1 MPAPNLIILDAAGAT
16 ITEGTAQIV
25 TGQVPGSP
33 TTPVTYQVKNDGATN
48 DTATNVKAV
57 VSGRLVAVGGDYL
70 SQGVAYVDE
79 GALEIRR
86 LDAVGGN
93 PTTGWQPGGF
103 QMVVEIG
110 DIAAEAVSVFEAR
123 IKGHTETSQVE
134 LLFQVFRDSRSSPVG
149 DHVGTGSGVYF
160 GAGDGETTDSF
171 SRSGSALEA
180 TVPDHTVQL
189 DDQAW
194 LYRGE
199 AYQILAADLH
209 TTVEDGS
216 GVAISPADATQGY
229 YIGLTLGDV
238 VHLADVWSVTAAT
251 AAVSADTTTGNATT
265 RLSVGDYVHLAGEIH
280 EVLSITDDDNFT
292 LHTNHVAGASGEPV
306 FRGWTVSKGD
316 QTTLASR
323 TDADKPTLPI
333 GEVYAAATPA
343 GQIFIWRPGDDVI
356 PQAEIDDTAT
366 PGFYSRSAAGLDL
379 TISRG
384 RSKVKGYEANT
395 STPDTITLP
404 ANQTNLVQING
415 PDDASIESTTDG
427 TLNPGTMALHR
438 ETTDGAGVTS
448 SIDLRNFFGA
458 TPASELLFEITTP
471 GQSGAGGVITNPLNA
486 PMYIRPGS
494 IRFEIGLPDGFADP
508 AALGWGSGA
517 WKVDIV
523 LTLGALNGSIYRSQG
538 TDDRR
543 PRVAFDATSP
553 VSLDAP
559 NEIIKV
565 PGGFSL
571 AFGLVEVPGTPNGT
585 DPSWGKISWAWS
597 VAW

>member
-1 MPAPNLIILDAAGAT
+1 MPAPNLIILDDLGAT
-16 ITEGTAQIV
+16 ITEGTKQIV
-25 TGQVPGSP
+25 SGQVPGTP
-33 TTPVTYQVKNDGATN
+33 TPAVTYQIKNDGPN
-48 DTATNVKAV
+48 DTATNVKVV

-70 SQGVAYVDE
+70 SRGVAYVEE
-79 GALEIRR
+79 GALEIQR
-86 LDAVGGN
+86 LDGVGGVA
-93 PTTGWQPGGF
+93 TTGIQPAGF
-103 QMVVEIG
+103 QMVVEMG
-110 DIAAEAVSVFEAR
+110 DIAGDAVSVFTAR
-123 IKGHTETSQVE
+123 ITGHTKTSQVE
-134 LLFQVFRDSRSSPVG
+134 LLLQVFRDSRSSPVG
-149 DHVGTGSGVYF
+149 DDVGTGSGVYF

-180 TVPDHTVQL
+180 SVPDHTVQL

-238 VHLADVWSVTAAT
+238 AHLADVWSVTAAT
-251 AAVSADTTTGNATT
+251 AAVSADNTAGNATT
-265 RLSVGDYVHLAGEIH
+265 RLTVGDYVHLAGEIH

-292 LHTNHVAGASGEPV
+292 LHTNHAAGASGKPS
-306 FRGWTVSKGD
+306 FKGWTVTKGD
-316 QTTLASR
+316 QVDLASR
-323 TDADKPTLPI
+323 TDADKPTLPV

-395 STPDTITLP
+395 STPDTITL
-404 ANQTNLVQING
+404 ASNQTSLIQLNG
-415 PDDASIESTTDG
+415 PDDASIESTVDG
-427 TLNPGTMALHR
+427 TLNPGTMPLYAD
-438 ETTDGAGVTS
+438 TTDGAGVTS

-458 TPASELLFEITTP
+458 TPASELLFEVTTP
-471 GQSGAGGVITNPLNA
+471 GESGAGGVITNPLNA

-494 IRFEIGLPDGFADP
+494 IRFEIGLPDGKADP
-508 AALGWGSGA
+508 AALGWTSGA

-523 LTLGALNGSIYRSQG
+523 LTLGALKGSIYRSQG

-543 PRVAFDATSP
+543 PKVAFDATSP
-553 VSLDAP
+553 VSLAAP
-559 NEIIKV
+559 NELIKV

-571 AFGLVEVPGTPNGT
+571 AFGLVEIPGPPTGT